1 MGKMY
6 SAAEKNDIVEL
17 FKKGKSWKEIQT
29 HCEKSYGN
37 YRKFGALHG
46 VVKAAKL
53 PPVQIKQEIRD
64 GVKVFID
71 QDGHIITGVKQ
82 TELTEPDIVK
92 VKKHYTLPEI
102 KSTDLDGFIP
112 KIENFTD
119 YLERKTLIEPSL
131 SILNL
136 PLKDRKPIFFLG
148 DTATGKTSL
157 PEYIAAKYKYP
168 FLLISADS
176 SLNFNDLLFKV
187 KFENATATYE
197 PGLFI
202 KFFESPSIIV
212 IDELPSATPD
222 IFFKLHELLQQ
233 KQVFVK
239 EIGKVYSQHSNCY
252 IFASGNF
259 KNSLYIGNN
268 KLNEALISRFNVK
281 VVEDFTDEELNKIL
295 KTEEKMKVMLI
306 QFYREIKDLIKKQN
320 KKFIISLRNIQS
332 FIHLY
337 NQGMNINDAF
347 EWAVL
352 DSILVNN
359 TIEDRKTVFNIAI
372 THIPGLGR

>member
-6 SAAEKNDIVEL
+6 SENEKKDIVEM
-17 FKKGKSWKEIQT
+17 FQKGIYSSKIVA
-29 HCEKSYGN
+29 HCKQVYGTD
-37 YRKFGALHG
+37 RKVSALMG
-46 VVKAAKL
+46 VVKAANL
-53 PPVQIKQEIRD
+53 PPIKEW
-64 GVKVFID
+64 VK
-71 QDGHIITGVKQ
+71 GNAHIITGDTPTGVLPELKTAVKA
-82 TELTEPDIVK
+82 L
-92 VKKHYTLPEI
+92 TLPPIEPSEI
-102 KSTDLDGFIP
+102 DGFIP
-112 KIENFTD
+112 KIESFTD
-119 YLERKTLIEPSL
+119 YLERKTLIDPSL
-131 SILNL
+131 SIMNL

-148 DTATGKTSL
+148 DTSTGKTSL
-157 PEYIAAKYKYP
+157 PEYLAAKYKYP

-197 PGLFI
+197 PGLFV

-239 EIGKVYSQHSNCY
+239 EIGKVYTQHPKCF

-268 KLNEALISRFNVK
+268 KLNEALVSRFNVK
-281 VVEDFTDEELNKIL
+281 VVEDFTDEELHKIL
-295 KTEEKMKVMLI
+295 KTDAKMKTRLI

-320 KKFIISLRNIQS
+320 KKFIVSLRNLQS
-332 FIHLY
+332 FTHLY
-337 NQGMNINDAF
+337 NGGMNITEAF
-347 EWAVL
+347 EWTIL

-359 TIEDRKTVFNIAI
+359 TVEDRKTVFNLAI
-372 THIPGLGR
+372 THIPGLGVK

>member
-1 MGKMY
+1 MY
-6 SAAEKNDIVEL
+6 SDAEKIDIVEM
-17 FKKGKSWKEIQT
+17 FKKGYSSKQIQE
-29 HCEKSYGN
+29 HCEKTYGN
-37 YRKFGALHG
+37 YRKVSALMG

-53 PPVQIKQEIRD
+53 PPIKEF
-64 GVKVFID
+64 VKD
-71 QDGHIITGVKQ
+71 NAHIITGDIPQTAHQTSVK
-82 TELTEPDIVK
+82 TLA
-92 VKKHYTLPEI
+92 LPEI
-102 KSTDLDGFIP
+102 ELNTELNGFVPNID
-112 KIENFTD
+112 NFVD
-119 YLERKTLIEPSL
+119 YLERKTLIDPAL
-131 SILNL
+131 CIMNL

-148 DTATGKTSL
+148 DTSTGKTSF
-157 PEYIAAKYKYP
+157 PEYLAAKYKYP
-168 FLLISADS
+168 FLLVSADS
-176 SLNFNDLLFKV
+176 QLNFNDLLFKV

-202 KFFESPSIIV
+202 KFFESPSIII
-212 IDELPSATPD
+212 IDELPGASAD
-222 IFFKLHELLQQ
+222 MFFKFHELLQQ

-239 EIGKVYSQHSNCY
+239 EIGKVYKQHPKCF

-259 KNSLYIGNN
+259 KNALYIGNN

-295 KTEEKMKVMLI
+295 KTDVKMKTRLI

-320 KKFIISLRNIQS
+320 KKFIISLRNLQS

-347 EWAVL
+347 EWSIL

-359 TIEDRKTVFNIAI
+359 TVEDRKTVFNMAI
-372 THIPGLGR
+372 THIPGLGAKI